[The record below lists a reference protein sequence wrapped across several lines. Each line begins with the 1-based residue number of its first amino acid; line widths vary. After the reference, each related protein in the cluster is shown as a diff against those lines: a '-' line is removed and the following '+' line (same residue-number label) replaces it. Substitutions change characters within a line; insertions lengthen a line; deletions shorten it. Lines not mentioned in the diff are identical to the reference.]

1 MAVRLMWS
9 RTDSLGAGVLLAAIF
24 GAWQATQLADVLGY
38 AEPARPPEASRP
50 ERRESRA
57 RATRSQGAGREL
69 GTTAFHSAEPA
80 DAPSA
85 PVQAAATFIGD
96 QTPPA
101 PTPEAEALAA
111 EQLSAEMTRLARDL
125 EYTPGLPEPKQQVVR
140 KTPTT
145 WRPPPEAVTSEAPVI
160 EALAPSS
167 APVGGGVKVVLRGRN
182 LRVAQVMF
190 GGKAARI
197 TGATPQA
204 VTVEAPPGAGPVRI
218 AVTNTDGTWALVEQ
232 PFTYK
237 N

>member
-9 RTDSLGAGVLLAAIF
+9 RADSLGAGVLLAAIF

-38 AEPARPPEASRP
+38 SEPTRPPEASRP
-50 ERRESRA
+50 ERRETKA
-57 RATRSQGAGREL
+57 RAARSQGAGREL
-69 GTTAFHSAEPA
+69 GAAFLSVEPA
-80 DAPSA
+80 EASSA
-85 PVQAAATFIGD
+85 PVQAVATFIGD

-145 WRPPPEAVTSEAPVI
+145 WRPPAEAVTSEAPVI
-160 EALAPSS
+160 EAMAPSS

-204 VTVEAPPGAGPVRI
+204 ITVEAPPGAGPVRI
-218 AVTNTDGTWALVEQ
+218 AVTNSDGTWAVVEQ
-232 PFTYK
+232 PFIYQ